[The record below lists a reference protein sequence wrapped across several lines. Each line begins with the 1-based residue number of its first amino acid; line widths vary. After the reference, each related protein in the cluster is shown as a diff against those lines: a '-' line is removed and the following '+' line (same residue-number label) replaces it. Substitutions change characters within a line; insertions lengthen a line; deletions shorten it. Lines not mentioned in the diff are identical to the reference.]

1 MASVL
6 CFLPPMLETSFQCQ
20 APVASAWAQAIPL
33 QTCKQWTSRSEFS
46 SCLFLS
52 AFHKKWNVFLE
63 LFWNVFVSCWKI
75 SMTTEYLQ
83 EVFLFGALSV
93 WTSPLPSFPA
103 LLDQFLIQ
111 GSAPSQCLVY
121 ACCGWVY
128 LPYFKIINYSFHY
141 LTRLWSLKRS
151 SDCMTWLLNIYN

>member
-83 EVFLFGALSV
+83 EVFLFGARSV
-93 WTSPLPSFPA
+93 WTNPFLPSPLCLTSSSYRDQ
-103 LLDQFLIQ
+103 LLHSAWFTLVVDECTYHILKLLIIHFTT
-111 GSAPSQCLVY
+111 SLDCD
-121 ACCGWVY
+121 
-128 LPYFKIINYSFHY
+128 
-141 LTRLWSLKRS
+141 LWK
-151 SDCMTWLLNIYN
+151 DPQIVWHDY